1 VEWVLSVQDGG
12 AVAVAGVD
20 AEVDAGV
27 DAEVDVEAD
36 GELDSGGEVAAVG
49 GVVVEG
55 DAAAGHAAAL
65 ESGAEAVV
73 AMPAVVA
80 VAGPPFPVCC

>member
-1 VEWVLSVQDGG
+1 LSVQDGG

-20 AEVDAGV
+20 V
-27 DAEVDVEAD
+27 
-36 GELDSGGEVAAVG
+36 ELDAGGEVAAVG

-65 ESGAEAVV
+65 ESGAEPVV

-80 VAGPPFPVCC
+80 AAGPPFPVCC